1 MSTQNRTSLFGYV
14 PTDWGSRLSSAIT
27 TAGDVQN
34 RFQQMKDQGLV
45 APEQITDVDT
55 RLIGLGGHRTDQL
68 RAGLDQLSADQLSG
82 KIAGEQI
89 DRAQMLASR
98 EQLALSQQRGADR
111 GVAATAGQQ
120 VAGGSTAMGAQQWSA
135 LEQQRQ
141 LNAAGLQA
149 AHAAA
154 DRAEADRQISLAN
167 QNAQMRVA
175 DIQGDVDIALNRAAE
190 QRQMVNSLVGA
201 GDNVLGYGVSQGWF
215 SPNSA
220 QLQEQGTMAG
230 QTAQQSSQNTDKSAQ
245 NQEEAWRLYG
255 YIPSTTR

>member
-1 MSTQNRTSLFGYV
+1 MSTQDRTSLFGYV
-14 PTDWGSRLSSAIT
+14 PTDWGSRLNTALRD
-27 TAGDVQN
+27 AGDAQN

-45 APEQITDVDT
+45 APEQTTAVDT
-55 RLIGLGGHRTDQL
+55 RLIGLGGQRTGQL

-89 DRAQMLASR
+89 DRAQRLASR

-111 GVAATAGQQ
+111 GAAAAAGQQ
-120 VAGGSTAMGAQQWSA
+120 VAGGSDAMGAQQWSA

-141 LNAAGLQA
+141 LNSANIQA
-149 AHAAA
+149 AQAAA
-154 DRAEADRQISLAN
+154 DRAEMDRQISIAN

-175 DIQGDVDIALNRAAE
+175 DIQRDVETALNRAAE
-190 QRQMVNSLVGA
+190 QRQLVNSLVGA
-201 GDNVLGYGVSQGWF
+201 GGNVLGYGVSQGWF

-230 QTAQQSSQNTDKSAQ
+230 LTAGQSSQLTDKSAQ